1 MSYDHSS
8 THTRQQFIPGLSVPS
23 MYSMSPS
30 TDRESDSATNDMFA
44 HIRPHSV
51 HSSSA
56 GNPVRIPGPSDI
68 NTGGQPSDH
77 RRVSAGAEAKA
88 REARMDRTTPDGRLH
103 AVNIT
108 EGVEVDPE
116 HPPPV
121 LLAPPPAYSRE
132 AQ

>member
-1 MSYDHSS
+1 M
-8 THTRQQFIPGLSVPS
+8 
-23 MYSMSPS
+23 
-30 TDRESDSATNDMFA
+30 DRESDSATNDMFA
-44 HIRPHSV
+44 HIRPHSA

-56 GNPVRIPGPSDI
+56 GNPIRIPEPSGFI
-68 NTGGQPSDH
+68 TGGQPSDH

-88 REARMDRTTPDGRLH
+88 REARMDRTAAGGRLH

-116 HPPPV
+116 HPPSV

-132 AQ
+132 GQ